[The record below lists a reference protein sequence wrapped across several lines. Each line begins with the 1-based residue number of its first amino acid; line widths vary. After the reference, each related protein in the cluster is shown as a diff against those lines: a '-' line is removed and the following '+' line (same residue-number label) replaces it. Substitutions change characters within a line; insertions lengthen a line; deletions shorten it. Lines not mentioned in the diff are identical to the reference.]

1 MDHRLALFA
10 VQVRQPDNRLRPVEL
25 EDKGQVLVERS
36 LGDRFAIFP
45 EGNPLPVLPFVF
57 TEIEDLEGFAACDA
71 EQALASYVDGPS
83 AEITADPTTA
93 KFLGDCE
100 RGTGTTEEVGHN

>member
-25 EDKGQVLVERS
+25 EDKGQLLVERS
-36 LGDRFAIFP
+36 LGDRFDIFP

-57 TEIEDLEGFAACDA
+57 TEIEDFEGFTVFDA
-71 EQALASYVDGPS
+71 KEAFASYMNG
-83 AEITADPTTA
+83 ITA
-93 KFLGDCE
+93 
-100 RGTGTTEEVGHN
+100 